1 MADRHR
7 GPLTGDI
14 AKIIVTVNAVLVP
27 AVARDSQGRAVGNL
41 EKKTSRFSELGRA
54 WQARFPSMREALL
67 YISEYA
73 TIRAVRIVTFGF
85 VVRFCESISKI
96 HPAMC

>member
-1 MADRHR
+1 VAERHR

-41 EKKTSRFSELGRA
+41 EKKDFEVFGAGPRLAS
-54 WQARFPSMREALL
+54 ALPVN
-67 YISEYA
+67 A
-73 TIRAVRIVTFGF
+73 
-85 VVRFCESISKI
+85 
-96 HPAMC
+96 

>member
-1 MADRHR
+1 VAERHR

-41 EKKTSRFSELGRA
+41 EKKDFELGRT